1 MLVGVLGREQ
11 AMCEVRRG
19 DPHLTSWMRVRWGS
33 SPLLTHAV
41 PQQHLWPTR
50 RGPPR
55 CAPPP
60 HPHPHPQ
67 ELLEVEPDAKWPLLT
82 LTRLRELRLLV
93 EGQGQAA
100 PAAAAPAAEVAE
112 GYRRLAE
119 LDPLRAG
126 YYRDAAEG
134 RAHVV
139 ARPTAGMALPR

>member
-1 MLVGVLGREQ
+1 
-11 AMCEVRRG
+11 
-19 DPHLTSWMRVRWGS
+19 MR
-33 SPLLTHAV
+33 SPNNNS
-41 PQQHLWPTR
+41 
-50 RGPPR
+50 GPLDAAPLD
-55 CAPPP
+55 APPPP